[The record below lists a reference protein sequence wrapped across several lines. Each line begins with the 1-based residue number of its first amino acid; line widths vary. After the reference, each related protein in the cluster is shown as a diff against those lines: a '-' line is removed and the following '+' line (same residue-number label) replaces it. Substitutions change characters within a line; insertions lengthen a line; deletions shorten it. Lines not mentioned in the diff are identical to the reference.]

1 MLNLPSSQ
9 NVSFLIDTKVSH
21 DTFVQLFG
29 SHAAVFIS
37 RLKEVLSDDS
47 HDAVASLIV
56 SQTNFRSA
64 MRELSTRRNLL
75 VQRLSFIFSFSP
87 LIRLSPAMIRK
98 TTHFRNNLP
107 WPRSGRTK
115 LGKRRRRALLPP
127 GCRILLSK
135 LLAKY
140 GLFQPGSSLFSHD
153 FQPGS
158 GFSPATIGKPPI
170 FQITCLWRDLAGQS

>member
-64 MRELSTRRNLL
+64 
-75 VQRLSFIFSFSP
+75 RL
-87 LIRLSPAMIRK
+87 
-98 TTHFRNNLP
+98 
-107 WPRSGRTK
+107 RT
-115 LGKRRRRALLPP
+115 P
-127 GCRILLSK
+127 S
-135 LLAKY
+135 
-140 GLFQPGSSLFSHD
+140 
-153 FQPGS
+153 
-158 GFSPATIGKPPI
+158 
-170 FQITCLWRDLAGQS
+170 